1 MLHIY
6 TQKNNNNYLILKEY
20 LQNQLLFKMP
30 TVI

>member
-6 TQKNNNNYLILKEY
+6 TQTNNNNYLILKEY
-20 LQNQLLFKMP
+20 LQNQLLFKMS